1 MFGNSSLQQPH
12 DRLWCASEG
21 LKHERAC
28 AREHAGSYNALDTL
42 ARWFLVAANVCL
54 VLMLAG
60 TATTIVL
67 RPFDLSY
74 YWFWPW
80 TMQFFV
86 WMCRQSSRREERT
99 ESRCP

>member
-1 MFGNSSLQQPH
+1 
-12 DRLWCASEG
+12 
-21 LKHERAC
+21 
-28 AREHAGSYNALDTL
+28 
-42 ARWFLVAANVCL
+42 
-54 VLMLAG
+54 MLAG

-86 WMCRQSSRREERT
+86 WMCRQSGRREERT